1 MNSPTFILHD
11 SVNDPDAELWFVE
24 PAGFTALPLGA
35 LLPEPGSQAAEELR
49 SAAAPLLAAAPDEMA
64 RQQFIAHF
72 ASGQQLLGTLR
83 EVGTVHCSIGMH
95 RDDVKE
101 PGTSD
106 GQPLLSLFTLSW
118 RDTVV
123 APRGVTAAR
132 AVTAGEGHVHVE
144 YLELPC
150 GPATISE
157 TVSTPSADSGLPQ
170 QPLLQVRAHLPHP
183 DCKRLVVLVLST
195 TAVARREEYRAILHQ
210 LAETVSFD
218 DPIGTGTDR
227 GTASAVDR
235 LPSER

>member
-35 LLPEPGSQAAEELR
+35 LLPEPGSPAAEELR
-49 SAAAPLLAAAPDEMA
+49 TAAAPFLDAAPNELA

-72 ASGQQLLGTLR
+72 ASGQQLLGALR
-83 EVGTVHCSIGMH
+83 EVGTVHCSIGLH
-95 RDDVKE
+95 RDDVE
-101 PGTSD
+101 ELGTSN
-106 GQPLLSLFTLSW
+106 GQPLLSFFTLSW

-132 AVTAGEGHVHVE
+132 AVTAVEGCAHVE

-157 TVSTPSADSGLPQ
+157 TVVTPSADSGLPQ
-170 QPLLQVRAHLPHP
+170 QPLLQVHANLPHP

-195 TAVARREEYRAILHQ
+195 TAVARREEYRAILQQ
-210 LAETVSFD
+210 LAESVSFD
-218 DPIGTGTDR
+218 DPIDTGTDR
-227 GTASAVDR
+227 GAAAAVDR
-235 LPSER
+235 LPPEQ